1 MDLGTDRQL
10 ADGVKVYSI
19 AIRNELPE
27 GTDRAA
33 LLCPMRAKRHITLM
47 SAQFRALRGRTCRT
61 LPSAISEGARY
72 PVTDVLSALDHAWPT
87 DLTRT

>member
-33 LLCPMRAKRHITLM
+33 LLRPMRAKTLHY
-47 SAQFRALRGRTCRT
+47 SDIRPILGTTRQ
-61 LPSAISEGARY
+61 
-72 PVTDVLSALDHAWPT
+72 
-87 DLTRT
+87 DL